1 MLRPGTAFAPTLTIL
16 PQFPSGQSLPPPPM
30 TDDSTPNDTE
40 SSAQPS
46 KPARDGEFETSSR
59 RVVSSEELLRG
70 QREVR
75 IEHGREMYRLRVTS
89 AGKLYLTK

>member
-1 MLRPGTAFAPTLTIL
+1 
-16 PQFPSGQSLPPPPM
+16 M
-30 TDDSTPNDTE
+30 TDDSMPKATE

-46 KPARDGEFETSSR
+46 KPAQDGEIITSSP

-75 IEHGREMYRLRVTS
+75 IERGREMYRLRVTS
-89 AGKLYLTK
+89 AGKFYLTK